1 MSEVI
6 IMAAGL
12 WGTKGM
18 GHMLAR
24 LIFKGI
30 TDWSVHDRDVVSW
43 MGPGSYV
50 ILYSLRF
57 FLNDV
62 RTSNFSLFVV

>member
-50 ILYSLRF
+50 IL
-57 FLNDV
+57 
-62 RTSNFSLFVV
+62 